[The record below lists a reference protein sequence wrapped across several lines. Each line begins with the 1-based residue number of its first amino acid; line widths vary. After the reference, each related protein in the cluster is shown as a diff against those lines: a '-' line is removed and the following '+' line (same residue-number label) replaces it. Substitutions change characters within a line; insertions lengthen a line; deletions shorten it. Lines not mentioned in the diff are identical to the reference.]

1 MVTLQQATGNYQ
13 VKSSTKITTSSCK
26 NLQLTLTFFKKKVKK
41 KLIKYLDMM
50 FFDVKII
57 ISKKHISMNKRKA
70 LRTLN
75 FLGMGD

>member
-50 FFDVKII
+50 FFDVKMINL
-57 ISKKHISMNKRKA
+57 KKNTSMKNRKT
-70 LRTLN
+70 LKILN
-75 FLGMGD
+75 FK